1 MFLLRRSSA
10 QETQIVF
17 DEKQSQKQRQ
27 GEKLLNIRKC
37 CNHTAAED
45 VLWFLTFL
53 LYLSKLSASREWNQ
67 SKRKKKGGR
76 CCPFRTSHSAMFES
90 RGQLGF
96 RKTEADLKFPENTE
110 LNKSKIRHA
119 FHQGFALGRMGSEEW
134 VHQLLDQTCVVITGR
149 HAYGSP

>member
-53 LYLSKLSASREWNQ
+53 LYLSKKCRRVGNGI
-67 SKRKKKGGR
+67 RKKVDDVAL
-76 CCPFRTSHSAMFES
+76 FELNSHSAMFES
-90 RGQLGF
+90 RG
-96 RKTEADLKFPENTE
+96 
-110 LNKSKIRHA
+110 
-119 FHQGFALGRMGSEEW
+119 
-134 VHQLLDQTCVVITGR
+134 
-149 HAYGSP
+149 

>member
-37 CNHTAAED
+37 CNHTTAED

-53 LYLSKLSASREWNQ
+53 LYLSKNGGEQGMELE
-67 SKRKKKGGR
+67 KKKVDDVVL
-76 CCPFRTSHSAMFES
+76 FELNSHSAMFES
-90 RGQLGF
+90 LGQLGL
-96 RKTEADLKFPENTE
+96 RKTEADLKFPEDTE
-110 LNKSKIRHA
+110 LNKSKVRHA
-119 FHQGFALGRMGSEEW
+119 FHQGFALGRTGSEDW